1 MRQYEREKKIR
12 GDKFNY
18 KDLKKVYT
26 IVIMEK
32 SSKEFKKFPDNYI
45 HRGEWKFDTNLR
57 LNLLQ
62 EYYFIPLDIF
72 LRLEDNKKKETIGK
86 ELEAWLYFIGSDKPE
101 HIWKVIQSYPKFE
114 ELYRD
119 IGYFRYHPEEAIG
132 MFSEALRIM
141 DENTVKYMIEEMA
154 QEIEKQAQEKKEMAQ
169 EIKEK
174 DNKLEEKDDI
184 IKEKDNKLEEKD
196 DIIKEKDN
204 KLEEKDR
211 VIEELEREIEEL
223 ARKKEEL
230 DKKKKEQNRAG

>member
-32 SSKEFKKFPDNYI
+32 SSKEFKKHPDNYI

-154 QEIEKQAQEKKEMAQ
+154 QEIKEMAQ

-174 DNKLEEKDDI
+174 DSKLEEKDDI

-196 DIIKEKDN
+196 DTIKEIVQEKKEMAQEIKEKDN
-204 KLEEKDR
+204 KIEKLIRQMEEMR
-211 VIEELEREIEEL
+211 RLSSHE
-223 ARKKEEL
+223 
-230 DKKKKEQNRAG
+230 